1 VALQQTT
8 RELWA
13 QQGPFEPY
21 TIHGVPQQ
29 NIPEIYIK
37 GAVWNAQSTPPRYI
51 AQSSAPEE
59 SGTGTWFPID
69 FNEEHVC
76 WVEVRLQEPAGSEAY
91 WQAFR
96 IAGEDLGLDITQG
109 DVEIHLQST
118 TLHSYRESVASSHLS
133 RASTPSI
140 ASVIRPR
147 PSPYQLGSRDQEIAH
162 SLAES
167 LNINEPMSNTLTMEV
182 PAGTINPTTGHVD
195 ADDAALYRA
204 IGPDQPDPP
213 SVSGTERTTNI
224 PFGWIRPQGG
234 GMPEPRRYIY
244 GGPPAGPFGPPGR
257 GPPGGGPPGGGPPG
271 GGPPGGG
278 PPGGGPPRGGPF
290 GPPGGGPPAPIPVA
304 PAVGGRND
312 KLVGN
317 TPLVFK
323 GERSRAEEFITQ
335 WQLYEGVNITN
346 DLMRNAYQRAMLFLT
361 YIQGPIVNE
370 WVKGVNA
377 WLRGQIINQRWAPHD
392 ERLWTEVFD
401 SFNRQFA
408 NVMEQEDAQAALAKG
423 LQLDKGDLD
432 KLITEFEQLVRHAGY
447 DVNQDLVLRI
457 FTSALPNTMYEYILR
472 TLPQPA
478 TYEQWRAA
486 AIDQQRVYVH
496 MRNRADR
503 FKTKKPAPTNT
514 WRPFNSQ
521 WRNPPRDKN
530 AMDTSPG
537 RTRARVAEAEDFLP
551 GGNRYEQRVGGSR
564 EGGYPRGPVQRDGQR
579 KVLTCF
585 FCGKP
590 GHFAR
595 DCRQKQN
602 NRGAN
607 SPPRNTQIP
616 TRARQVRQED
626 SNIRVV
632 DDRSVADDRTP
643 QQRANDWLTSVANEH
658 DDVKDIVMQELWGKE
673 DFQNA

>member
-13 QQGPFEPY
+13 QQGPFEHY

-29 NIPEIYIK
+29 NIPDIYIK
-37 GAVWNAQSTPPRYI
+37 GAVWNAQADPPRYV

-59 SGTGTWFPID
+59 SGTGTWFPVD

-96 IAGEDLGLDITQG
+96 IAGQDLGLDITQG
-109 DVEIHLQST
+109 DVELHLQST
-118 TLHSYRESVASSHLS
+118 TLHSYRESVASSHSS
-133 RASTPSI
+133 RESTPSVPSI
-140 ASVIRPR
+140 ILPR
-147 PSPYQLGSRDQEIAH
+147 PSPHQPGSRDQEIAH
-162 SLAES
+162 TLAES
-167 LNINEPMSNTLTMEV
+167 LTIHEPMSNTLTMEV
-182 PAGTINPTTGHVD
+182 PAGTINPVTGHVD
-195 ADDAALYRA
+195 ADDAALFRA

-213 SVSGTERTTNI
+213 SVSGTDRTTHV

-234 GMPEPRRYIY
+234 RMPEPRRYIY
-244 GGPPAGPFGPPGR
+244 GGGGPPGGNPPRGGPPGGPFGPPGGPF
-257 GPPGGGPPGGGPPG
+257 GPPGGGPPGGGPPA
-271 GGPPGGG
+271 PI
-278 PPGGGPPRGGPF
+278 
-290 GPPGGGPPAPIPVA
+290 PPAP
-304 PAVGGRND
+304 AVMGGRSD

-317 TPLVFK
+317 TPLIFK

-377 WLRGQIINQRWAPHD
+377 WLRGQIIHQGWAPTD
-392 ERLWTEVFD
+392 ERLWAEVFD

-423 LQLDKGDLD
+423 LQLEKGDLD

-447 DVNQDLVLRI
+447 DINQDLVLRI

-472 TLPQPA
+472 NLPQPA
-478 TYEQWRAA
+478 TYEQWRSA
-486 AIDQQRVYVH
+486 AIDQQKVYVH

-503 FKTKKPAPTNT
+503 FKTKKLPPITT
-514 WRPFNSQ
+514 WRPFGNQ
-521 WRNPPRDKN
+521 WRNPTKDPN

-537 RTRARVAEAEDFLP
+537 RMRARVAEAEDFLP

-564 EGGYPRGPVQRDGQR
+564 EGGYPRGPVQKDGQR

-590 GHFAR
+590 SHFAR
-595 DCRQKQN
+595 DCRQKRN
-602 NRGAN
+602 NQGP
-607 SPPRNTQIP
+607 SGPSRNYQAP
-616 TRARQVRQED
+616 TRTRQIKQEE

-643 QQRANDWLTSVANEH
+643 QQRATDWLTSVADEH

>member
-13 QQGPFEPY
+13 QQGPFEHY

-37 GAVWNAQSTPPRYI
+37 GAVWNAQADPPRYV

-59 SGTGTWFPID
+59 SGTGTWFPVD

-96 IAGEDLGLDITQG
+96 IAGQDLGLDITQG
-109 DVEIHLQST
+109 DVELHLQST
-118 TLHSYRESVASSHLS
+118 TLHSYRESVASSHSS
-133 RASTPSI
+133 RASTPSVPSI
-140 ASVIRPR
+140 ILPR
-147 PSPYQLGSRDQEIAH
+147 PSPHQPGSRDQEIAH
-162 SLAES
+162 TLAES
-167 LNINEPMSNTLTMEV
+167 LTIHDPMSNTLTMEV
-182 PAGTINPTTGHVD
+182 PAGTINPVTGHVD
-195 ADDAALYRA
+195 ADDAALFRA

-213 SVSGTERTTNI
+213 SISGTDRTTHI

-234 GMPEPRRYIY
+234 RMPEPGRYIY
-244 GGPPAGPFGPPGR
+244 GGGGGPPGGGPPQGGPPGGPFR
-257 GPPGGGPPGGGPPG
+257 PPGRPFGPPGGGPPGGGPPA
-271 GGPPGGG
+271 PI
-278 PPGGGPPRGGPF
+278 
-290 GPPGGGPPAPIPVA
+290 PPAP
-304 PAVGGRND
+304 AVMGGRSD

-317 TPLVFK
+317 TPLIFK
-323 GERSRAEEFITQ
+323 GERSKAEEFITQ

-377 WLRGQIINQRWAPHD
+377 WLRGQIIHQRWAPTD
-392 ERLWTEVFD
+392 ERLWIEVFD

-447 DVNQDLVLRI
+447 DINQDLVLRI

-478 TYEQWRAA
+478 TYEQWRSA
-486 AIDQQRVYVH
+486 AIDQQKVYVH

-503 FKTKKPAPTNT
+503 FKTKKLPPITT
-514 WRPFNSQ
+514 WRPFGNQ
-521 WRNPPRDKN
+521 WRTPANNPN

-595 DCRQKQN
+595 DCRQKRN
-602 NRGAN
+602 NQGP
-607 SPPRNTQIP
+607 SGPPRNTQVP
-616 TRARQVRQED
+616 TRARQVRQEE

-643 QQRANDWLTSVANEH
+643 QQRATDWLTSVADEH

>member
-37 GAVWNAQSTPPRYI
+37 GAVWNAQANPPRYV

-59 SGTGTWFPID
+59 SGTGTWFPVD

-96 IAGEDLGLDITQG
+96 IAGQDLGLDITQE
-109 DVEIHLQST
+109 DVETHLQAT
-118 TLHSYRESVASSHLS
+118 TLHSYRESIASSHSS
-133 RASTPSI
+133 RASTPSV

-147 PSPYQLGSRDQEIAH
+147 PSPHQPGSRDQEIAH

-182 PAGTINPTTGHVD
+182 PAGTINPITGHVD
-195 ADDAALYRA
+195 ADDAALFWA

-213 SVSGTERTTNI
+213 SISGTERTTHV

-244 GGPPAGPFGPPGR
+244 GGGPPPPRGGPPGGPFGPPGGGPPGGPF
-257 GPPGGGPPGGGPPG
+257 GPPGGGPPGGGPPM
-271 GGPPGGG
+271 PI
-278 PPGGGPPRGGPF
+278 
-290 GPPGGGPPAPIPVA
+290 PPAPV
-304 PAVGGRND
+304 VGGGGRND

-317 TPLVFK
+317 TPLIFK
-323 GERSRAEEFITQ
+323 GERSKAEEFITQ

-377 WLRGQIINQRWAPHD
+377 WLRGQIIHQRWAPTD
-392 ERLWTEVFD
+392 ERLWVEVFD

-447 DVNQDLVLRI
+447 DINQDLVLRI

-478 TYEQWRAA
+478 TYEQWRTA
-486 AIDQQRVYVH
+486 AIDQQKVYVH

-503 FKTKKPAPTNT
+503 FKTKKLPPITT
-514 WRPFNSQ
+514 WRPFGNQ
-521 WRNPPRDKN
+521 WRNPTRDPN

-564 EGGYPRGPVQRDGQR
+564 EGGYPRGPVQKDGQR

-595 DCRQKQN
+595 DCRQKRN
-602 NRGAN
+602 NQGP
-607 SPPRNTQIP
+607 SGPPRNNQAP
-616 TRARQVRQED
+616 MRARQIRQEE

-643 QQRANDWLTSVANEH
+643 QQRATDWLTSVADEH

>member
-13 QQGPFEPY
+13 QQGPFEHY

-37 GAVWNAQSTPPRYI
+37 GAVWNAQADPPRYV

-59 SGTGTWFPID
+59 SGTGTWFPVD

-96 IAGEDLGLDITQG
+96 IAGQDLGLDITQG
-109 DVEIHLQST
+109 DVELHLQST
-118 TLHSYRESVASSHLS
+118 TLHSYRESVTSSHSS
-133 RASTPSI
+133 RASTPSVPSI
-140 ASVIRPR
+140 ILPR
-147 PSPYQLGSRDQEIAH
+147 PSPHQPGSRDQEIAH
-162 SLAES
+162 TLAES
-167 LNINEPMSNTLTMEV
+167 LTIHEPMSNTLTMEV
-182 PAGTINPTTGHVD
+182 PAGTINPITGHVD
-195 ADDAALYRA
+195 ADDAALFRA

-213 SVSGTERTTNI
+213 SVSGTDRTTHV

-244 GGPPAGPFGPPGR
+244 GGGGGPPGGNPPRRGLPGGPFGPPGGPF
-257 GPPGGGPPGGGPPG
+257 GPPGGGPPGGGPPA
-271 GGPPGGG
+271 PI
-278 PPGGGPPRGGPF
+278 
-290 GPPGGGPPAPIPVA
+290 PPAP
-304 PAVGGRND
+304 AVMGGRSD

-317 TPLVFK
+317 TPLIFK

-377 WLRGQIINQRWAPHD
+377 WLRGQIIHQGWAPTD
-392 ERLWTEVFD
+392 ERLWAEVFD

-423 LQLDKGDLD
+423 LQLEKGDLD

-447 DVNQDLVLRI
+447 DINQDLVLRI

-472 TLPQPA
+472 NLPQPA
-478 TYEQWRAA
+478 TYEQWRSA
-486 AIDQQRVYVH
+486 AIDQQKVYVH
-496 MRNRADR
+496 MRNRANR
-503 FKTKKPAPTNT
+503 FKTKKLPPITT
-514 WRPFNSQ
+514 WRPFGNQ
-521 WRNPPRDKN
+521 WRNPTKDPN

-595 DCRQKQN
+595 DCRQKRN
-602 NRGAN
+602 NQGP
-607 SPPRNTQIP
+607 SGPPRNTQVP
-616 TRARQVRQED
+616 TRARQVRQEE
-626 SNIRVV
+626 SNVRIV
-632 DDRSVADDRTP
+632 DDRSVADNRTP
-643 QQRANDWLTSVANEH
+643 QQRTTDWLTSVADEH

>member
-13 QQGPFEPY
+13 QQGPFESY

-29 NIPEIYIK
+29 NIPEVYIK
-37 GAVWNAQSTPPRYI
+37 GAVWNAQADPPRYV

-59 SGTGTWFPID
+59 SGTSTWFPID

-96 IAGEDLGLDITQG
+96 IAGQDLGLDITQG
-109 DVEIHLQST
+109 DVEAHLQTT
-118 TLHSYRESVASSHLS
+118 TLTSYRESVASSHSS
-133 RASTPSI
+133 RASTPSVP
-140 ASVIRPR
+140 SDIRPR
-147 PSPYQLGSRDQEIAH
+147 PSPYQPGSRDQEIARM
-162 SLAES
+162 LAES
-167 LNINEPMSNTLTMEV
+167 LNINDPMSNTLTISA
-182 PAGTINPTTGHVD
+182 PAGTINQITGHVND
-195 ADDAALYRA
+195 DDAALFRA

-213 SVSGTERTTNI
+213 SVGGTDRTTHV
-224 PFGWIRPQGG
+224 PFGWLRPQGER
-234 GMPEPRRYIY
+234 MPEPRRYIY
-244 GGPPAGPFGPPGR
+244 GGGGPPGGNPPGGGPPGGPF
-257 GPPGGGPPGGGPPG
+257 GPPGGGPPGGGPPA
-271 GGPPGGG
+271 PI
-278 PPGGGPPRGGPF
+278 
-290 GPPGGGPPAPIPVA
+290 PPAPV
-304 PAVGGRND
+304 VMGGRSD

-317 TPLVFK
+317 TPLIFK

-361 YIQGPIVNE
+361 YIQGPVVNE

-377 WLRGQIINQRWAPHD
+377 WLRGQIIHQRWAPTD
-392 ERLWTEVFD
+392 ERLWIEVFD

-408 NVMEQEDAQAALAKG
+408 NIMEQEDAQAALAKG

-478 TYEQWRAA
+478 TYEQWRSA
-486 AIDQQRVYVH
+486 AIDQQKVYVH
-496 MRNRADR
+496 MRNRADH
-503 FKTKKPAPTNT
+503 FKTKKLPPTTT
-514 WRPFNSQ
+514 WRPFGNQ
-521 WRNPPRDKN
+521 WRNPQQNPN

-537 RTRARVAEAEDFLP
+537 RTRARVAEADDFLP

-564 EGGYPRGPVQRDGQR
+564 EGGYPRGPVQKDGQR

-595 DCRQKQN
+595 DCRQKRN
-602 NRGAN
+602 NQGP
-607 SPPRNTQIP
+607 SGPPRNTQP
-616 TRARQVRQED
+616 MRARQIRQEE

-643 QQRANDWLTSVANEH
+643 QQRANDWLTSVADEH

>member
-13 QQGPFEPY
+13 QQGPFEHY
-21 TIHGVPQQ
+21 TIPGVPQQ

-37 GAVWNAQSTPPRYI
+37 GAVWNAQADPPRYV

-59 SGTGTWFPID
+59 SGTGTWFPVD

-76 WVEVRLQEPAGSEAY
+76 WVEVRLQEPEGSEPY

-96 IAGEDLGLDITQG
+96 IAGQDLGLDITQG
-109 DVEIHLQST
+109 DVELHLQST
-118 TLHSYRESVASSHLS
+118 TLHSYRESVASSNSS
-133 RASTPSI
+133 RASTPSVPSI
-140 ASVIRPR
+140 ILPR
-147 PSPYQLGSRDQEIAH
+147 PSPHQPGSRDQEIANT
-162 SLAES
+162 LAES
-167 LNINEPMSNTLTMEV
+167 LTIHEPMSNTLTMEV
-182 PAGTINPTTGHVD
+182 PAGTINPVTGHVD
-195 ADDAALYRA
+195 ADDAALFRA

-213 SVSGTERTTNI
+213 SVSGTDHTTHV

-234 GMPEPRRYIY
+234 RMPEPRRYIY
-244 GGPPAGPFGPPGR
+244 GGGGGPPGGNPPRGGPPGGPFGPPGGPF
-257 GPPGGGPPGGGPPG
+257 GPPGGGPPGGGPPA
-271 GGPPGGG
+271 PI
-278 PPGGGPPRGGPF
+278 
-290 GPPGGGPPAPIPVA
+290 PPAP
-304 PAVGGRND
+304 AVMGGRSD

-317 TPLVFK
+317 TPLIFK

-377 WLRGQIINQRWAPHD
+377 WLRGQIIHQRWAPTD
-392 ERLWTEVFD
+392 ERLWVEVFD

-423 LQLDKGDLD
+423 LQLEKGDLD

-447 DVNQDLVLRI
+447 DINQDLVLRI

-478 TYEQWRAA
+478 SYEQWRSA
-486 AIDQQRVYVH
+486 AIDQQKVYVH

-503 FKTKKPAPTNT
+503 FKTKKLPPITT
-514 WRPFNSQ
+514 WRPFGNQ
-521 WRNPPRDKN
+521 WKNPQRDPN

-551 GGNRYEQRVGGSR
+551 GGNRYEQQVGGSR

-595 DCRQKQN
+595 DCRQKRN
-602 NRGAN
+602 NQGPSR
-607 SPPRNTQIP
+607 PPHNTQIP
-616 TRARQVRQED
+616 TRTRQVRQEE

-643 QQRANDWLTSVANEH
+643 QQRATDWLTSVADEH

>member
-29 NIPEIYIK
+29 NIPEVYIK
-37 GAVWNAQSTPPRYI
+37 GAVWNAQANPPRYV

-59 SGTGTWFPID
+59 SGTGTWFPVD

-96 IAGEDLGLDITQG
+96 IAGQDLGLDITQG
-109 DVEIHLQST
+109 DVELHLQST
-118 TLHSYRESVASSHLS
+118 TLNSYRESVASSHSS
-133 RASTPSI
+133 RASTPSVPSI
-140 ASVIRPR
+140 ILPR
-147 PSPYQLGSRDQEIAH
+147 PSPYQPGSRDQEIAH
-162 SLAES
+162 TLAES

-182 PAGTINPTTGHVD
+182 PAGTINPVTGHVD
-195 ADDAALYRA
+195 ADDAALFRA

-213 SVSGTERTTNI
+213 SISGTERTTHV
-224 PFGWIRPQGG
+224 PFGWLRPQGG
-234 GMPEPRRYIY
+234 RMPDPRRYIY
-244 GGPPAGPFGPPGR
+244 GGGGPPVGGPPGGPF

-271 GGPPGGG
+271 G
-278 PPGGGPPRGGPF
+278 PF
-290 GPPGGGPPAPIPVA
+290 GPPGGPPAPIPPA
-304 PAVGGRND
+304 PVVGGGGRND

-317 TPLVFK
+317 TPLIFK
-323 GERSRAEEFITQ
+323 GERSKAEEFITQ

-361 YIQGPIVNE
+361 YIQGPVVNE

-377 WLRGQIINQRWAPHD
+377 WLRGQIIHQRWAPTD
-392 ERLWTEVFD
+392 ERLWIEVFD

-423 LQLDKGDLD
+423 LQLEKGDLD
-432 KLITEFEQLVRHAGY
+432 KLITEFEQLVRHANY
-447 DVNQDLVLRI
+447 DINQDLVLRI

-478 TYEQWRAA
+478 TYEQWRSA
-486 AIDQQRVYVH
+486 AIDQQKVYVH

-503 FKTKKPAPTNT
+503 FKTKKLPPTTT
-514 WRPFNSQ
+514 WRPFGNQ
-521 WRNPPRDKN
+521 WKNPQRDPN

-551 GGNRYEQRVGGSR
+551 GGNRYEQQVGGSR

-595 DCRQKQN
+595 DCRQKRN
-602 NRGAN
+602 NQGP
-607 SPPRNTQIP
+607 SGPPRNTQIP
-616 TRARQVRQED
+616 TRTRQIRQEE

-643 QQRANDWLTSVANEH
+643 QQRANDWLTSVADEH

>member
-37 GAVWNAQSTPPRYI
+37 GAVWNAQADPPRYV

-59 SGTGTWFPID
+59 SGTGTWFPVD

-96 IAGEDLGLDITQG
+96 IAGQDLGLDITQG
-109 DVEIHLQST
+109 DVETHLQAT
-118 TLHSYRESVASSHLS
+118 TLHSYRESMASSHSS
-133 RASTPSI
+133 RASTPSV
-140 ASVIRPR
+140 ASAIRPR
-147 PSPYQLGSRDQEIAH
+147 PSPYQPGSRDQEIAH

-167 LNINEPMSNTLTMEV
+167 LNINDPMSNTLTMEV
-182 PAGTINPTTGHVD
+182 PAGTINPVTGHVD
-195 ADDAALYRA
+195 ADDAALFRA

-213 SVSGTERTTNI
+213 SISGTERTTHV

-244 GGPPAGPFGPPGR
+244 GGGPP
-257 GPPGGGPPGGGPPG
+257 PPRGGPP
-271 GGPPGGG
+271 
-278 PPGGGPPRGGPF
+278 GGPF
-290 GPPGGGPPAPIPVA
+290 GPPGGGPPMPIPPA
-304 PAVGGRND
+304 PVIGGGGRND

-317 TPLVFK
+317 TPLIFK
-323 GERSRAEEFITQ
+323 GERNRAEEFITQ

-377 WLRGQIINQRWAPHD
+377 WLRGQIINQRWAPTD
-392 ERLWTEVFD
+392 ERLWAEVFD

-423 LQLDKGDLD
+423 LQLEKGDLD

-447 DVNQDLVLRI
+447 DINQDLVLRI

-472 TLPQPA
+472 TLRQPA
-478 TYEQWRAA
+478 TYEQWRSA

-503 FKTKKPAPTNT
+503 FKTKKLPPVTT
-514 WRPFNSQ
+514 WRPFGNQ
-521 WRNPPRDKN
+521 WRTPPGNPN

-564 EGGYPRGPVQRDGQR
+564 EGGYPRGPVQKDGQR

-595 DCRQKQN
+595 DCRQKRN
-602 NRGAN
+602 NQGP
-607 SPPRNTQIP
+607 SGPPRNNQAP
-616 TRARQVRQED
+616 MRARQIRQEE

-643 QQRANDWLTSVANEH
+643 QQRATDWLTSVADEH

>member
-1 VALQQTT
+1 VALQQST

-37 GAVWNAQSTPPRYI
+37 GAVWNAQADPPRYI

-96 IAGEDLGLDITQG
+96 IAGQDLGLDITQG
-109 DVEIHLQST
+109 DVETHLQAT
-118 TLHSYRESVASSHLS
+118 TLHSYRESIASSHSS
-133 RASTPSI
+133 RASTPSV

-147 PSPYQLGSRDQEIAH
+147 PSPNHPGSRDQEIAR

-167 LNINEPMSNTLTMEV
+167 LNIRDPMSNTLTMEV
-182 PAGTINPTTGHVD
+182 PAGTINPVTGHVD
-195 ADDAALYRA
+195 ADDAALFRA

-213 SVSGTERTTNI
+213 SISGTEGTTHV

-234 GMPEPRRYIY
+234 GMPGPRRYIY
-244 GGPPAGPFGPPGR
+244 GGGPP
-257 GPPGGGPPGGGPPG
+257 PPGGGPPGGGPPG
-271 GGPPGGG
+271 GPFGPPGGG
-278 PPGGGPPRGGPF
+278 PPGGPF
-290 GPPGGGPPAPIPVA
+290 GPPGGGPPMPIPPA
-304 PAVGGRND
+304 PVIGGGGRND

-317 TPLVFK
+317 TPLIFK
-323 GERSRAEEFITQ
+323 GERSKAEEFITQ

-377 WLRGQIINQRWAPHD
+377 WLRGQIINQRWAPTD
-392 ERLWTEVFD
+392 ERLWVEVFD

-423 LQLDKGDLD
+423 LQLEKGDLD

-447 DVNQDLVLRI
+447 DINQDLVLRI

-472 TLPQPA
+472 NLRQPA
-478 TYEQWRAA
+478 TYEQWRSA

-503 FKTKKPAPTNT
+503 FKTKKLPPITT
-514 WRPFNSQ
+514 WRPFGNQ
-521 WRNPPRDKN
+521 WRTPPGNPN

-551 GGNRYEQRVGGSR
+551 GGNRYEQRVGGNR
-564 EGGYPRGPVQRDGQR
+564 EGGYQRGPVQKDGQR

-595 DCRQKQN
+595 DCRQKRN
-602 NRGAN
+602 NQGP
-607 SPPRNTQIP
+607 SGPPRNNQAP
-616 TRARQVRQED
+616 MRARQIRQEE

-643 QQRANDWLTSVANEH
+643 QQRATDWLTSVADEH

>member
-13 QQGPFEPY
+13 QQGPFETY

-37 GAVWNAQSTPPRYI
+37 GAVWNAQADPPRYV

-59 SGTGTWFPID
+59 SGTGTWFPVD

-96 IAGEDLGLDITQG
+96 IAGQDLGLDITQG
-109 DVEIHLQST
+109 DVEAHLQNT
-118 TLHSYRESVASSHLS
+118 TLTSYRESVASSHSS

-140 ASVIRPR
+140 PSVIRPR
-147 PSPYQLGSRDQEIAH
+147 PSPYQPGSRDQEIAH
-162 SLAES
+162 TLAES
-167 LNINEPMSNTLTMEV
+167 LNINDPMSNTLTMEA
-182 PAGTINPTTGHVD
+182 PAGTINQITGHVND
-195 ADDAALYRA
+195 DDAALFRA

-213 SVSGTERTTNI
+213 SVGGTDRTTHV
-224 PFGWIRPQGG
+224 PFGWLRPPNER
-234 GMPEPRRYIY
+234 MPEPRRYIY
-244 GGPPAGPFGPPGR
+244 GGGGPPGGNPPR
-257 GPPGGGPPGGGPPG
+257 GGPPGGPFGPPGGGPPGGGPPA
-271 GGPPGGG
+271 PI
-278 PPGGGPPRGGPF
+278 
-290 GPPGGGPPAPIPVA
+290 PPAP
-304 PAVGGRND
+304 AVMGGRSD

-317 TPLVFK
+317 TPLIFK

-377 WLRGQIINQRWAPHD
+377 WLRGQIIHQRWAPTD
-392 ERLWTEVFD
+392 ERLWIEVFD

-447 DVNQDLVLRI
+447 DINQDLVLRI

-478 TYEQWRAA
+478 TYEQWRSA
-486 AIDQQRVYVH
+486 AIDQQKVYVH

-503 FKTKKPAPTNT
+503 FKTKKLPPITT
-514 WRPFNSQ
+514 WRPFGNQ
-521 WRNPPRDKN
+521 WKNPQQNPN

-537 RTRARVAEAEDFLP
+537 RTRARVAEADDFLP

-564 EGGYPRGPVQRDGQR
+564 EGGYPRGPVQKDGQR

-595 DCRQKQN
+595 DCRQKRN
-602 NRGAN
+602 NQGP
-607 SPPRNTQIP
+607 SGPPRNTQP
-616 TRARQVRQED
+616 MRARQIRQEE

-643 QQRANDWLTSVANEH
+643 QQRANDWLTSVADEH

>member
-13 QQGPFEPY
+13 QQGPFEHY

-29 NIPEIYIK
+29 NIPDIYIK
-37 GAVWNAQSTPPRYI
+37 GAVWNAQSDPPRYV

-59 SGTGTWFPID
+59 SGTGTWFPVD

-76 WVEVRLQEPAGSEAY
+76 WVEVRLQEPAGSESY

-96 IAGEDLGLDITQG
+96 IAGQDLGLDITQG
-109 DVEIHLQST
+109 DVEAHLQTT
-118 TLHSYRESVASSHLS
+118 TLNSYRESVASSHSS
-133 RASTPSI
+133 RASTPSVPSI
-140 ASVIRPR
+140 ILPR
-147 PSPYQLGSRDQEIAH
+147 PSPYQPGSRDQEIAH
-162 SLAES
+162 TLAES

-182 PAGTINPTTGHVD
+182 PAGTINPVMGHVD
-195 ADDAALYRA
+195 ADDAALFRA

-213 SVSGTERTTNI
+213 SVSGTERTTHI

-244 GGPPAGPFGPPGR
+244 GGGPP
-257 GPPGGGPPGGGPPG
+257 PPPRGGPP
-271 GGPPGGG
+271 
-278 PPGGGPPRGGPF
+278 GGPF
-290 GPPGGGPPAPIPVA
+290 GPPGGGPPGGPFGPPGGGPPMPIPPA
-304 PAVGGRND
+304 PVVGGGGRND

-317 TPLVFK
+317 TPLIFK
-323 GERSRAEEFITQ
+323 GERHRAEEFITQ

-377 WLRGQIINQRWAPHD
+377 WLRGQIINQRWAPTD
-392 ERLWTEVFD
+392 ERLWAEVFD

-423 LQLDKGDLD
+423 LQLEKGDLD

-447 DVNQDLVLRI
+447 DINQDLVLRI

-472 TLPQPA
+472 TLQQPT
-478 TYEQWRAA
+478 TYEQWRSA

-503 FKTKKPAPTNT
+503 FKTKKLPPVTT
-514 WRPFNSQ
+514 WRPFGNQ
-521 WRNPPRDKN
+521 WRTPSGNPN
-530 AMDTSPG
+530 VMDTSPG

-564 EGGYPRGPVQRDGQR
+564 EGGYPRGPVQKDGQR
-579 KVLTCF
+579 KVLT
-585 FCGKP
+585 
-590 GHFAR
+590 
-595 DCRQKQN
+595 
-602 NRGAN
+602 
-607 SPPRNTQIP
+607 
-616 TRARQVRQED
+616 
-626 SNIRVV
+626 
-632 DDRSVADDRTP
+632 VADDSSLR
-643 QQRANDWLTSVANEH
+643 QAK
-658 DDVKDIVMQELWGKE
+658 DV
-673 DFQNA
+673 

>member
-13 QQGPFEPY
+13 QQGPFEHY

-37 GAVWNAQSTPPRYI
+37 GAVWNAQADPPRYV

-59 SGTGTWFPID
+59 SGTGTWFPVD

-96 IAGEDLGLDITQG
+96 IAGQDLGLDITQG
-109 DVEIHLQST
+109 DVELHLQST
-118 TLHSYRESVASSHLS
+118 TLHSYRESVASSHSS
-133 RASTPSI
+133 RASTPSVPSI
-140 ASVIRPR
+140 ILPR
-147 PSPYQLGSRDQEIAH
+147 PSPHQPGSRDQEIAH
-162 SLAES
+162 TLAES
-167 LNINEPMSNTLTMEV
+167 LTIHDPMSNTLTMEV
-182 PAGTINPTTGHVD
+182 PAGTINPVTGHVD
-195 ADDAALYRA
+195 ADDAALFRA

-213 SVSGTERTTNI
+213 SVSGTDRTTHV

-234 GMPEPRRYIY
+234 RMPEPGRYIY
-244 GGPPAGPFGPPGR
+244 GGPPGGGPPQGGPPGGPFR
-257 GPPGGGPPGGGPPG
+257 PPGGPFGPPGGGPPGGGPPA
-271 GGPPGGG
+271 PI
-278 PPGGGPPRGGPF
+278 
-290 GPPGGGPPAPIPVA
+290 PPAP
-304 PAVGGRND
+304 AVMRGRSD

-317 TPLVFK
+317 TPLIFK
-323 GERSRAEEFITQ
+323 GERSKAEEFITQ

-377 WLRGQIINQRWAPHD
+377 WLRGQIIHQQWAPTD
-392 ERLWTEVFD
+392 ERLWIEVFD

-447 DVNQDLVLRI
+447 DINQDLVLRI

-478 TYEQWRAA
+478 TYEQWRSA
-486 AIDQQRVYVH
+486 AIDQQKVYVH

-503 FKTKKPAPTNT
+503 FKTKKLPPITT
-514 WRPFNSQ
+514 WRPFGNQ
-521 WRNPPRDKN
+521 WKNPQRDPN

-595 DCRQKQN
+595 DCRQKRN
-602 NRGAN
+602 NQGP
-607 SPPRNTQIP
+607 SGPPRNTQVP
-616 TRARQVRQED
+616 TRTRQIRQEE

-643 QQRANDWLTSVANEH
+643 QQRATDWLTSVADEH

>member
-21 TIHGVPQQ
+21 TIHGLPQQ

-37 GAVWNAQSTPPRYI
+37 GAFWNAQADPPRYV

-59 SGTGTWFPID
+59 SGTGTWFPIE

-76 WVEVRLQEPAGSEAY
+76 WVEVRLQEPAGSESY

-96 IAGEDLGLDITQG
+96 IVGEDLGLDITQG
-109 DVEIHLQST
+109 DVETHLQNN
-118 TLHSYRESVASSHLS
+118 TLNTYRESIASSHSS
-133 RASTPSI
+133 RASTPSVP
-140 ASVIRPR
+140 SVIRPR
-147 PSPYQLGSRDQEIAH
+147 PSPHQPGSRDQEIAH
-162 SLAES
+162 TLAES
-167 LNINEPMSNTLTMEV
+167 LNINEPMSNTLTIEV
-182 PAGTINPTTGHVD
+182 PAGTINQVTGHVD
-195 ADDAALYRA
+195 ADDAALFRA

-213 SVSGTERTTNI
+213 SVSGTDRTTHI

-234 GMPEPRRYIY
+234 GMPQPRRYIY
-244 GGPPAGPFGPPGR
+244 GGQPGGPFAPPPVGPPG
-257 GPPGGGPPGGGPPG
+257 GGFPGGGFPGGGFPGGGPPGGGPPG
-271 GGPPGGG
+271 GGPPM
-278 PPGGGPPRGGPF
+278 PVPI
-290 GPPGGGPPAPIPVA
+290 PPAPVIG
-304 PAVGGRND
+304 GGRND

-317 TPLVFK
+317 TPLIFT
-323 GERSRAEEFITQ
+323 GDRSRAEEFITQ

-346 DLMRNAYQRAMLFLT
+346 DLIRNAYQRAMLFLT

-377 WLRGQIINQRWAPHD
+377 WLRGQIINQRWAPTD
-392 ERLWTEVFD
+392 ERLWNEVFD

-423 LQLDKGDLD
+423 LQLERGDLD

-447 DVNQDLVLRI
+447 DINQDLVLRI
-457 FTSALPNTMYEYILR
+457 FTSALPNAMYEYILR
-472 TLPQPA
+472 NIPQPA
-478 TYEQWRAA
+478 TYEQWRTT

-496 MRNRADR
+496 MKNRTDR
-503 FKTKKPAPTNT
+503 FKTKPKTTPNNN
-514 WRPFNSQ
+514 WKPFNNQ
-521 WRNPPRDKN
+521 WRNPQQDPN

-537 RTRARVAEAEDFLP
+537 RMRARVVEAEDFLP

-564 EGGYPRGPVQRDGQR
+564 EGGYPRGPIQKDGQR

-590 GHFAR
+590 GHFA
-595 DCRQKQN
+595 
-602 NRGAN
+602 
-607 SPPRNTQIP
+607 
-616 TRARQVRQED
+616 
-626 SNIRVV
+626 
-632 DDRSVADDRTP
+632 
-643 QQRANDWLTSVANEH
+643 
-658 DDVKDIVMQELWGKE
+658 
-673 DFQNA
+673 